1 MKATIELDDAL
12 YHRLKVAAAQRGR
25 KVKDLVADGVRFVL
39 REQAPAPVESPTTK
53 KPAWFGS
60 LRAYAKNA
68 GGLHDLASMRK
79 SVARG
84 RGAARPK

>member
-25 KVKDLVADGVRFVL
+25 KVKDLVAEGVRFVL
-39 REQAPAPVESPTTK
+39 HEQPPAPVASPTTQ

-68 GGLHDLASMRK
+68 GGHHDLASMRK

-84 RGAARPK
+84 RGATRAK